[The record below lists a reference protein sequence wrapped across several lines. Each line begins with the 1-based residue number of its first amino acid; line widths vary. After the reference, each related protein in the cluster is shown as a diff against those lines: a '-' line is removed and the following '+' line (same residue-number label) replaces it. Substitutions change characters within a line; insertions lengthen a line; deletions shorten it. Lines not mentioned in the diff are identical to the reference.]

1 MKVNPM
7 KSKTTVMFKK
17 LSLHLVLLTVFMVP
31 VLLCAQVGNPPP
43 PTPTPNPIPIKIDN
57 PFNCGGG
64 SASGN
69 CTVMTLIL
77 AILNNIVLPVA
88 AVAVTMWIIWAGF
101 QFVLAQ
107 GKPADID
114 KAKTNLL
121 WSLIGAGI
129 LLGSVG
135 IAKVVEST
143 VKLLIVP

>member
-1 MKVNPM
+1 MTT
-7 KSKTTVMFKK
+7 KTASIIKNF
-17 LSLHLVLLTVFMVP
+17 SLHLSLLLIFLIPVFLNAQNP
-31 VLLCAQVGNPPP
+31 VP

-57 PFNCGGG
+57 PFNCGGT

-77 AILNNIVLPVA
+77 AILNNIVLPIA

-114 KAKTNLL
+114 KAKSNLL

-143 VKLLIVP
+143 VRLLIVP

>member
-1 MKVNPM
+1 MT
-7 KSKTTVMFKK
+7 SKTSAVFKK
-17 LSLHLVLLTVFMVP
+17 FSIHLLLLTVFLVP
-31 VLLCAQVGNPPP
+31 VLLGAQGGNPPPP

-57 PFNCGGG
+57 PFNCGGA

-69 CTVMTLIL
+69 CDVMTLIL
-77 AILNNIVLPVA
+77 AILNNIVLPIA

-114 KAKTNLL
+114 KAKSNLL

-143 VKLLIVP
+143 VRLLIVP